1 MVVHCTSC
9 GLLMGIKTK
18 VYVNILY
25 ENQHALRY
33 LGQYF
38 EEKLDPSQL
47 SVDLYNGTCVLK
59 DIRLDVEALNELS
72 EKQNWPLEF
81 VDGSIENLFISVPW
95 SSLLKE
101 SSTIEVTS
109 LRITMQPKQRYES
122 EIITATSM
130 FESMWTSMTSS
141 LHLAEECAKQG
152 FANSPNSA
160 QTYEGLEV
168 FAQTIDSILSRIKV
182 TFINSVF
189 QLEHLPKGSPM
200 GVGVVINVDLIMYA
214 DESSND
220 PPKEEATD
228 LTKQDDKKAYLEQ
241 SYTARL
247 TRLEGISISTVEF
260 SSNARTVS
268 QSVISESNYYDKDD
282 SFATIIEG
290 DSEKCSKSSNQDQYS
305 SSDERNVI
313 MFGKFGGKV
322 EVVVRLK
329 RTEDLEGPKVS
340 IEMDTGPL
348 LLFLSPRQLHLLIEL
363 VKGLLSPDTEDHSN
377 ILSTKFVG
385 KPMSSADYERIE
397 KDLQQQLTHPGPSFP
412 IHGVP
417 GGHGWATG
425 ALDGSDIEDNFMPLG
440 KYSGALYESAMSGAS
455 MESSMSSSMIS
466 SYTDVTNRAR
476 KKLNKIDTDPTAEIS
491 RFEIHLSSLAVLLL
505 HEDLLTESLGAKCS
519 LVASSVKQMQDTVAK
534 FFTNSV
540 SVFSAKDFNSL
551 NVALDH
557 ACQLNH
563 LRLLASPLHLEGDEK
578 TTSSAFSVTGY
589 LEATNLE
596 LSECLFQS
604 NNDNVEHVPLITF
617 SDVKPNQFGSPVTA
631 KPSLKLMFKYLVK
644 TTKNS
649 LTKGGPKTEFMLSLH
664 KCVLELDVTLI
675 DRISALLNPQPICV
689 VAKPTNPWTNNVTT
703 HLMNDSNETKFDI
716 RVNSP
721 LMTVKLRFPIP
732 DFRPPHDMNKT
743 PWWKRHVRAD
753 FLSLVL
759 TGASFQTSFQANQTV
774 QDYTLECRSLNIFYQ
789 EDANGDVLPVGKAG
803 YEDKPMT
810 SLQDVITECKLNIK
824 VFPAKR
830 LSLEEPSQTI
840 QEPISTSIVGFLEN
854 RKPNGPFSAKRVI
867 HESDTPH
874 HKYQSELLVP
884 GDKSE
889 INEFIKSTT
898 LSARVRIDISLPIV
912 SMQLIS
918 KRLYE
923 TIYNRINNDLLLWEP
938 SAPKPKPTRPAYD
951 NINYGPFGNI
961 EMEGQEVFTLCK
973 SGIQYD
979 SESETDDENEEDT
992 NIFYSTYGSKM
1003 KISQKQIV
1011 SESKEE
1017 SYLTMNL
1024 QIGRGLL
1031 CMCTPVRD
1039 ATNNHVIPNQ
1049 QGEFLINVEDATIF
1063 LVNGYMGDPNLGF
1076 TCLEL
1081 HNAQLYHC
1089 DMISTPSHSPPLK
1102 DIGATPGKHLHPTI
1116 YSSEPGMLANGRDRG
1131 GNREMV
1137 TLCVKIQASHE
1148 THHVKNV
1155 SIAAGFNKVTLR
1167 HRMCNEPNSWV
1178 SQLTDFFNVTDYP
1191 IPGYHAKEILTELFL
1206 HFWDSA
1212 IDYRPK
1218 YLPLR
1223 SAITLGNFSISS
1235 HLSAEVNTST
1245 LRFIAE
1251 ECGLFLSQ
1259 KGVKKTVL
1267 PYTGPVD
1274 LKRDYVNVI
1283 DLGLFEISL
1292 KTSDK
1297 KNFDTPHFD
1306 LRASNNIIHIRT
1318 CADSARAL
1326 TQLIKYLANY
1336 GDLVLPDD
1344 STSNG
1349 STFSSPRHLPEH
1361 ELVSVEPQEITNLS
1375 ESQHQQIH
1383 DLIQDALEDVD
1394 QNTQNQVKSD
1404 LYTYNGTK
1412 MFYFPDEKNPQDS
1425 GKPLPQVT
1433 TELGQLPFQPNT
1445 IESDDEFCFIDEEPG
1460 YNIFPKN
1467 GIPEIKWLTDDPV
1480 RIVDNHFAVPSE
1492 KCDPLKTPKNF
1503 PTPTRKYTLCEM
1515 SIVWHM
1521 YGGNDFGPVDKEKKK
1536 TVNFSDLKIKDSVS
1550 FSTLQK
1556 DKVVIESEKIRK
1568 KSWLTKGGPN
1578 RDHNILMELQL
1589 NKIRFQHEVYPD
1601 SSSKASRQV
1610 LIISEIEMRDRLK
1623 SSQMN
1628 KFLYQYISQVR
1639 PKQSNANMLVI
1650 KTLHIR
1656 PDPQLRSQECCLK
1669 VSVLPLRFNIDQDA
1683 LQFLISF
1690 FTELGSDMKD
1700 DELQVNSKHSTP
1712 VHQPPV
1718 MTVGEDN
1725 DEKLKEEAKKI
1736 VDENLLIL
1744 LEENKNEEKPTE
1756 ESQISSSSGS
1766 EDSPVYFRKVI
1777 FSPDVPIRLDYH
1789 GKHFDLRTHGPL
1801 QGLLMG
1807 LAQLNCSEL
1816 RLKRISHRHGLLGF
1830 EKLMMFLIKEWV
1842 NDIKKNQIPSLL
1854 VGVGPMYSFVQLFQG
1869 IRDLFCLPFE
1879 QYKKD
1884 GRFFRGL
1891 HRGANSF
1898 TTSTAMAAL
1907 ELTTRLIQLIQIT
1920 AETAFDMLTPGPSV
1934 KVHPKTKVRRKR
1946 YSQPKDIREGVTNAY
1961 KLVKEGIEETA
1972 DNILQVASHEHEQ
1985 KGYSGAVGGVIRQIP
2000 PTIIKPIIIASEA
2013 TNNVLGGMRCQLV
2026 PDARKE
2032 ANEKW
2037 RNEDTYD
2044 SYE

>member
-1 MVVHCTSC
+1 MPWYQNIIPEPVKKKCYIY
-9 GLLMGIKTK
+9 LL
-18 VYVNILY
+18 
-25 ENQHALRY
+25 QRY
-33 LGQYF
+33 MGQYF
-38 EEKLDPSQL
+38 ERKLDPSQL
-47 SVDLYNGTCVLK
+47 SVDLLNGTCFLRE
-59 DIRLDVEALNELS
+59 IRLDVQSLNDLA

-81 VDGSIENLFISVPW
+81 VDGFIENLFISVPW
-95 SSLLKE
+95 TSLLTD
-101 SSTIEVTS
+101 SSFIEVTN
-109 LRITMQPKQRYES
+109 LRLTMQPKQRNES
-122 EIITATSM
+122 ATSM

-141 LHLAEECAKQG
+141 LHLAEECAKQTLG
-152 FANSPNSA
+152 SSPIGGQS
-160 QTYEGLEV
+160 YEGLEL

-182 TFINSVF
+182 RFVNTVF

-200 GVGVVINVDLIMYA
+200 GVGLVFNIDEITYA
-214 DESSND
+214 DESSSD

-228 LTKQDDKKAYLEQ
+228 LSKQDEKKAYLEQ
-241 SYTARL
+241 SYTARS
-247 TRLEGISISTVEF
+247 TRLEGITVSTVEF
-260 SSNARTVS
+260 SSKARTVS
-268 QSVISESNYYDKDD
+268 QSAMSESSCFDKED
-282 SFATIIEG
+282 SFASIIERSSA
-290 DSEKCSKSSNQDQYS
+290 SEGNDVKPSFKLGTDQDQYG

-313 MFGKFGGKV
+313 MFGQFGGKV

-340 IEMDTGPL
+340 IEMDTAPL
-348 LLFLSPRQLHLLIEL
+348 LLFLSPRQLHLLFEL
-363 VKGLLSPDTEDHSN
+363 ATGLASPDTEDHSN
-377 ILSTKFVG
+377 VLTTKYAG
-385 KPMSSADYERIE
+385 KPMSSTDYERIE
-397 KDLQQQLTHPGPSFP
+397 RDLQQQLANP
-412 IHGVP
+412 IPNFQLGFP

-425 ALDGSDIEDNFMPLG
+425 ALDGSDIDENFMPLG
-440 KYSGALYESAMSGAS
+440 KYSGGLYESAVSVAS
-455 MESSMSSSMIS
+455 TMESSFSSSMMS
-466 SYTDVTNRAR
+466 TSTEVTNRSR
-476 KKLNKIDTDPTAEIS
+476 KKMNKIDTDPTAEIS
-491 RFEIHLSSLAVLLL
+491 RFEIHSASVAVVLL
-505 HEDLLTESLGAKCS
+505 HEDLLTESLGAKTS
-519 LVASSVKQMQDTVAK
+519 LVPSSVKQMQATVSK
-534 FFTNSV
+534 FFDKS
-540 SVFSAKDFNSL
+540 SAVFLAKDFKAANA
-551 NVALDH
+551 ALDD

-578 TTSSAFSVTGY
+578 TTSTAFSISGH
-589 LEATNLE
+589 LEATSLE
-596 LSECLFQS
+596 LSECLYQNS
-604 NNDNVEHVPLITF
+604 DSIQHVPLLTF
-617 SDVKPNQFGSPVTA
+617 SDIKSAQFESPAATA
-631 KPSLKLMFKYLVK
+631 KPSLKLIFKHLEK
-644 TTKNS
+644 TTKS
-649 LTKGGPKTEFMLSLH
+649 SKTGPKTDLLFALN
-664 KCVLELDVTLI
+664 KCTVELDITIV
-675 DRISALLNPQPICV
+675 DRISALLNPQQICV
-689 VAKPTNPWTNNVTT
+689 VAKPSNPWAADVTSQ
-703 HLMNDSNETKFDI
+703 LASDNESKIDV
-716 RVNSP
+716 RVTSP
-721 LMTVKLRFPIP
+721 VMTLKLRFPIP

-743 PWWKRHVRAD
+743 PWWKRHVRPD
-753 FLSLVL
+753 FLSFVL
-759 TGASFQTSFQANQTV
+759 TGMSFQTCLLTNQTV
-774 QDYTLECRSLNIFYQ
+774 QDYTLKCKSLNVAYQ
-789 EDANGDVLPVGKAG
+789 EDANSDPVPVGKAG
-803 YEDKPMT
+803 YEDKAMT
-810 SLQDVITECKLNIK
+810 SLQEIITDCKLNIK
-824 VFPAKR
+824 IFPTKR
-830 LSLEEPSQTI
+830 VNLEEPAPVPQDPYT
-840 QEPISTSIVGFLEN
+840 TSIMGDLMEKM
-854 RKPNGPFSAKRVI
+854 KPEGPFSSKKVY
-867 HESDTPH
+867 ESDTPH
-874 HKYQSELLVP
+874 YKDQRVLMVP
-884 GDKSE
+884 GNKSE
-889 INEFIKSTT
+889 INDFIKSTT
-898 LSARVRIDISLPIV
+898 LSSRVRIDVSLPIV

-938 SAPKPKPTRPAYD
+938 SAPKPKTTTPAYD

-961 EMEGQEVFTLCK
+961 EVEGHEVFTLCK

-979 SESETDDENEEDT
+979 SESETDEENED
-992 NIFYSTYGSKM
+992 NSNVFYSTYSSRM
-1003 KISQKQIV
+1003 KVSQKQLV

-1017 SYLTMNL
+1017 SYLTLN
-1024 QIGRGLL
+1024 IHIANGLL

-1039 ATNNHVIPNQ
+1039 ATTNSVIPNQ

-1063 LVNGYMGDPNLGF
+1063 VVNGYMGNTDLGY
-1076 TCLEL
+1076 TCLKF

-1089 DMISTPSHSPPLK
+1089 DIISTPSHSPPLK

-1116 YSSEPGMLANGRDRG
+1116 YGSEAGTLANSKNRG
-1131 GNREMV
+1131 GDREMV
-1137 TLCVKIQASHE
+1137 TLCVKIKASHE

-1167 HRMCNEPNSWV
+1167 HRMCNEPNSWI
-1178 SQLTDFFNVTDYP
+1178 SQLTDFFNVNDYP
-1191 IPGYHAKEILTELFL
+1191 IPGYHAKEILTEMFL

-1212 IDYRPK
+1212 IDYRPR
-1218 YLPLR
+1218 YLPIR
-1223 SAITLGNFSISS
+1223 SVITLGTFSISS
-1235 HLSAEVNTST
+1235 HLSSDVNSST

-1259 KGVKKTVL
+1259 KGVKKFRL
-1267 PYTGPVD
+1267 PYSGPVD

-1297 KNFDTPHFD
+1297 KNVDTPHFD
-1306 LRASNNIIHIRT
+1306 LRAANNIIHIRT

-1336 GDLVLPDD
+1336 GDLVPPEDG
-1344 STSNG
+1344 TSSG
-1349 STFSSPRHLPEH
+1349 SAFSSPRHLPEQ
-1361 ELVSVEPQEITNLS
+1361 ELVSVEPQEIANLS

-1394 QNTQNQVKSD
+1394 ESTSTQVHSD
-1404 LYTYNGTK
+1404 LYSYNGTK
-1412 MFYFPDEKNPQDS
+1412 MFYFPDERHPPQEPV
-1425 GKPLPQVT
+1425 KPLPQVT
-1433 TELGQLPFQPNT
+1433 TELGQVPFQPNLAD
-1445 IESDDEFCFIDEEPG
+1445 SDEEFCFIDEEPG

-1467 GIPEIKWLTDDPV
+1467 GVPEIKWLTEDPV
-1480 RIVDNHFAVPSE
+1480 RIVDNHFSVPSE

-1515 SIVWHM
+1515 SVVWHM
-1521 YGGNDFGPVDKEKKK
+1521 YGGNDFGPVEKEKKK
-1536 TVNFSDLKIKDSVS
+1536 TVNFSDMKLKDSVS
-1550 FSTLQK
+1550 FSNLQK
-1556 DKVVIESEKIRK
+1556 EVVIDSEKVKK

-1578 RDHNILMELQL
+1578 RNHNVLMELQL

-1601 SSSKASRQV
+1601 VSSKASRQV
-1610 LIISEIEMRDRLK
+1610 LIVAEIEMRDRLK

-1628 KFLYQYISQVR
+1628 KFLYQYISQMR

-1650 KTLHIR
+1650 KTLHVR

-1669 VSVLPLRFNIDQDA
+1669 ISVLPLRFNIDQDA
-1683 LQFLISF
+1683 LQFLITF
-1690 FTELGSDMKD
+1690 FTELGTDVKD
-1700 DELQVNSKHSTP
+1700 DDLQVVSSKHNTP

-1718 MTVGEDN
+1718 MTVKEDN
-1725 DEKLKEEAKKI
+1725 EDQLKEEAKKI

-1744 LEENKNEEKPTE
+1744 LEENKTE
-1756 ESQISSSSGS
+1756 PRSSDETPQVTSSSA
-1766 EDSPVYFRKVI
+1766 EDSPIYFRKVV

-1789 GKHFDLRTHGPL
+1789 GKRFDLRTHGPL

-1830 EKLMMFLIKEWV
+1830 DKLIMFLIKEWI
-1842 NDIKKNQIPSLL
+1842 NDIKKNQIPNLL

-1884 GRFFRGL
+1884 GRFLRGL

-1907 ELTTRLIQLIQIT
+1907 ELTTRLIHLIQIT

-1934 KVHPKTKVRRKR
+1934 KINPKTKVRRKR

-1961 KLVKEGIEETA
+1961 KLVKEGFEETA

-2013 TNNVLGGMRCQLV
+2013 TSNVLGGMRCQLV